1 VSVAR
6 QLGAK
11 AIQAHVTELPTSIP
25 LYPGMTEEE
34 LEAAE
39 AYAAFLDVTR
49 LGYTR
54 HHHQPIMLSEPSRY
68 NDLLGHIYLHKA
80 VMAAHMSEEV
90 SLQDAAADWYDNV
103 YRPAVTLIRKY
114 ELLKYMEGRTEGDA
128 YLWMIEHLRE
138 AHEQYGEQISS
149 PRLSDALADYLREKR
164 IPVPDDLLSEKD
176 ATVKLAR
183 AEVEEQLRIYQEQLA
198 RQNGKTHEEV
208 GDHRNGG

>member
-1 VSVAR
+1 
-6 QLGAK
+6 
-11 AIQAHVTELPTSIP
+11 
-25 LYPGMTEEE
+25 
-34 LEAAE
+34 
-39 AYAAFLDVTR
+39 
-49 LGYTR
+49 
-54 HHHQPIMLSEPSRY
+54 MLSEPSRY

-138 AHEQYGEQISS
+138 AHEQYGEQASS
-149 PRLSDALADYLREKR
+149 PRLSGALADYLRDKR

-198 RQNGKTHEEV
+198 RQNGKAHEEV